1 MKFRHTAI
9 LLTAFAALLVYF
21 LLVERQEEPDPSQ
34 RNEMMPRPVP
44 LFDHL
49 PDEVVEFV
57 CTDGQ
62 KRTVLRR
69 IGESSNWEVVEP
81 GPPGPAQ
88 DDRVNFA
95 VKWFSSL
102 KAERVITDTEVLNN
116 LADYGLQ
123 PPYAAGIMKLK
134 DGRSFTLYV
143 GDQTPDLTNRY
154 TQLKG
159 QEDQVLLVGILLP
172 HYVIHFL
179 EEPPFLPTPTPEPEP
194 TPTAGDISAS

>member
-1 MKFRHTAI
+1 MRFRNTAI
-9 LLTAFAALLVYF
+9 LITVFAALLGYF
-21 LLVERQEEPDPSQ
+21 LLVETQRDFDPTD
-34 RNEMMPRPVP
+34 RNEVMPRPVP

-49 PDEVVEFV
+49 PDEVVEFE
-57 CTDGQ
+57 CADGQ
-62 KRTVLRR
+62 KRTVIRR
-69 IGESSNWEVVEP
+69 IDESSAWEVIEP

-123 PPYAAGIMKLK
+123 PPHAAGTMKLK

-159 QEDQVLLVGILLP
+159 QEDRVLLVGILLP
-172 HYVIHFL
+172 HYIIHFL
-179 EEPPFLPTPTPEPEP
+179 ENPPFLPTPTPETE
-194 TPTAGDISAS
+194 SM